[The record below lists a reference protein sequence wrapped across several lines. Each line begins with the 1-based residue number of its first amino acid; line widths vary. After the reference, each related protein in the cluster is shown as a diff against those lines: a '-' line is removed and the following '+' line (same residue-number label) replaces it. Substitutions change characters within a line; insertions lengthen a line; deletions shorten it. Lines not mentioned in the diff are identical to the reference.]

1 MFSFAKGIIHPY
13 YTVALA
19 PAIGAVVGI
28 GVTMLWQ
35 RRGDAAA
42 RLTLAAACAAT
53 AVWAYVLLDRTPSY
67 HPELRVSVLAL
78 GLTAAVLLALI
89 DRFAVRRA
97 TAIALAAVVVGL
109 AAPAAF
115 SLTTVSTA
123 SAGAIPSAGPT
134 VAGSGFGGG
143 APSGRGAPGGAQPGG
158 MPQGGGFGQPPAGMQ
173 AGGGPPTGGMRGRAG
188 GLLNGSTPSAA
199 LVTALKANSAI
210 YTWVAATV
218 GSNSASGYQL
228 ATGDPVMAIGGFN
241 GTDPAPTLAQ
251 FIEYVREGKIH
262 YFIAGG
268 GMGGGGMTGNSKIS
282 AWVKAHY
289 TAQTIGGTTIYDLTN
304 A

>member
-1 MFSFAKGIIHPY
+1 M
-13 YTVALA
+13 
-19 PAIGAVVGI
+19 
-28 GVTMLWQ
+28 
-35 RRGDAAA
+35 
-42 RLTLAAACAAT
+42 
-53 AVWAYVLLDRTPSY
+53 
-67 HPELRVSVLAL
+67 LAL

-123 SAGAIPSAGPT
+123 TGAIPSAGPT

-158 MPQGGGFGQPPAGMQ
+158 MPQGGGFGQPARGHRRPA
-173 AGGGPPTGGMRGRAG
+173 AAPPTGGMRGRAG

-268 GMGGGGMTGNSKIS
+268 GMGGGGIPATRRSPPG
-282 AWVKAHY
+282 
-289 TAQTIGGTTIYDLTN
+289 
-304 A
+304 